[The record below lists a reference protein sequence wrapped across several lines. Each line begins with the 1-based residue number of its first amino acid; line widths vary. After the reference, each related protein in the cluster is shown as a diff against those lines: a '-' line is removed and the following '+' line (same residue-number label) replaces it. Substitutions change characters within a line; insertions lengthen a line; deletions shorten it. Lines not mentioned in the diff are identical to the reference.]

1 MPHRILIIFYCCCFL
16 FFFLHCGEKKKERTL
31 FTLLPA
37 NHTNIHFENTLSYD
51 KDFNIYTYRNFYNGG
66 GVAIGDV
73 NNDGLPDVFFTAN
86 MLPNVL
92 YLNKGNLQF
101 EDITSKAGIVKKSK
115 WSTGVSMAD
124 VNGDGFLDIYVCNS
138 GNERGE
144 MKENELYINDG
155 PGANG
160 KVSFTERAKE
170 YGLADKG
177 YSTHAAFFDYDRDGD
192 LDMYLLNNSFRPIGS
207 FNLRNNERLVR
218 DSLGGD
224 KLYRNDGNYFRDV
237 SVDAGIYGSIIG
249 FGLGV
254 VVGDVNGD
262 DWPDIYVCNDHFE
275 RDYLYINNRN
285 GSFTEDLQNEIGSIS
300 NASMGADLADINNDL
315 LPDIFTTE
323 MLPSTE
329 ARLKTNATFEN
340 WDKYRFNL
348 EHGYYHQF
356 TRNALQLNNGL
367 SFEDT
372 PRAVFSEISRLAGV
386 HATDWSWGALIADLD
401 NDGWKDIFV
410 ANGIYKDITNQDYI
424 QYISSQ
430 EFASKLI
437 DNRNLDYKKL
447 IDLIPSNPI
456 SNHAFINGHNLRF
469 TNESAKLGLDQPG
482 FSNGSAYGDLD
493 NDGDLDLVVNNVNMQ
508 PFIYRNNTS
517 SLLPGNHY
525 LRITLVGAKGNTL
538 ALGTKVVVYTGGQRL
553 YQEQMPTRG
562 YQSTV
567 DSRLLF
573 GLGNTNNI
581 DSIVATWPDG
591 KMSVVRNIK
600 PNSELLLKHEEAIA
614 PGLAQSTE
622 SSGNFPLFARSKESF
637 GLDFIHKEND
647 FIDFDRDPLIFHMLS
662 HEGPGVAK
670 GDIDGDGLE
679 DIYIGGG
686 KGQPGALYRQTPSG
700 HFNKISNTVFED
712 DKDIEGVASLF
723 FDADGD
729 RDQDLYVCNGA
740 NELNGSPGAEDRLY
754 INQGA
759 GIFTTSEGA
768 FLKGGYGASSSVA
781 ASDFDKDG
789 DMDLFVGQAM
799 NPLGYGLKA
808 SGKLYR
814 NKGRGEFEDVT
825 TAIAPGL
832 LNIGMITT
840 ASWLDYN
847 KDQKPDLLL
856 AGEYMPLTI
865 FQNTGSAFKML
876 VKEVG
881 LEKTNG
887 WWHRLLIADV
897 NNDGYDDII
906 AGNHGLNSRF
916 KAAEEG
922 PVSMF
927 VNDFDGNGK
936 LEQIVSQHEGSKS
949 YPMVLRHD
957 LVALLPGLKSK
968 YLKYERYKQQTIE
981 DIFTKSE
988 LKNAIKL
995 EAYTLETTV
1004 FINNQKGG
1012 FIKKPLPLEAQFAP

>member
-1 MPHRILIIFYCCCFL
+1 
-16 FFFLHCGEKKKERTL
+16 
-31 FTLLPA
+31 
-37 NHTNIHFENTLSYD
+37 
-51 KDFNIYTYRNFYNGG
+51 
-66 GVAIGDV
+66 
-73 NNDGLPDVFFTAN
+73 
-86 MLPNVL
+86 
-92 YLNKGNLQF
+92 
-101 EDITSKAGIVKKSK
+101 
-115 WSTGVSMAD
+115 
-124 VNGDGFLDIYVCNS
+124 
-138 GNERGE
+138 
-144 MKENELYINDG
+144 
-155 PGANG
+155 
-160 KVSFTERAKE
+160 
-170 YGLADKG
+170 
-177 YSTHAAFFDYDRDGD
+177 
-192 LDMYLLNNSFRPIGS
+192 
-207 FNLRNNERLVR
+207 
-218 DSLGGD
+218 
-224 KLYRNDGNYFRDV
+224 
-237 SVDAGIYGSIIG
+237 
-249 FGLGV
+249 
-254 VVGDVNGD
+254 
-262 DWPDIYVCNDHFE
+262 
-275 RDYLYINNRN
+275 
-285 GSFTEDLQNEIGSIS
+285 
-300 NASMGADLADINNDL
+300 
-315 LPDIFTTE
+315 
-323 MLPSTE
+323 
-329 ARLKTNATFEN
+329 
-340 WDKYRFNL
+340 
-348 EHGYYHQF
+348 
-356 TRNALQLNNGL
+356 
-367 SFEDT
+367 
-372 PRAVFSEISRLAGV
+372 
-386 HATDWSWGALIADLD
+386 
-401 NDGWKDIFV
+401 
-410 ANGIYKDITNQDYI
+410 
-424 QYISSQ
+424 
-430 EFASKLI
+430 
-437 DNRNLDYKKL
+437 
-447 IDLIPSNPI
+447 
-456 SNHAFINGHNLRF
+456 
-469 TNESAKLGLDQPG
+469 
-482 FSNGSAYGDLD
+482 
-493 NDGDLDLVVNNVNMQ
+493 
-508 PFIYRNNTS
+508 
-517 SLLPGNHY
+517 
-525 LRITLVGAKGNTL
+525 
-538 ALGTKVVVYTGGQRL
+538 
-553 YQEQMPTRG
+553 
-562 YQSTV
+562 
-567 DSRLLF
+567 
-573 GLGNTNNI
+573 
-581 DSIVATWPDG
+581 
-591 KMSVVRNIK
+591 
-600 PNSELLLKHEEAIA
+600 
-614 PGLAQSTE
+614 
-622 SSGNFPLFARSKESF
+622 
-637 GLDFIHKEND
+637 
-647 FIDFDRDPLIFHMLS
+647 MLS

-700 HFNKISNTVFED
+700 HFNKINNTVFED

-740 NELNGSPGAEDRLY
+740 NELNGSAGEEDRLY

-1012 FIKKPLPLEAQFAP
+1012 FIKKPLPLEAQFAPVYGIKCEDFDDDGKKDLILGGNFFAAKPEVGIYDASYGLMLKGDGNGNMKTLSHQRSGVLVRGEVRYIENVKGRNSEKLIFFLNDSAPVIFEKGNKKKAAPGRQP